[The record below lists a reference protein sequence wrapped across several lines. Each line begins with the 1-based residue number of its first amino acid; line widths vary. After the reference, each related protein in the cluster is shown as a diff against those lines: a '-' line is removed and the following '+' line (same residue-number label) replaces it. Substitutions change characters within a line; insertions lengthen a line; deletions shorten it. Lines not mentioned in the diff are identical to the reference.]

1 MKDNKTDSKLG
12 TQLAHDEIV
21 QTCTSKKE
29 VASAVASAPPSK
41 IRFKLK
47 LTDYAI
53 EKFIS
58 SFGVPAK
65 KRIFTPFDV
74 SRQSALKG
82 LRLCQYLEGKK
93 KYFVLSYWYNG
104 KALHLTIGQ
113 FIPGKRKE
121 EPPIFGV
128 KQCQDK
134 LHDLVKA
141 HCNDKGHWIRDPK
154 QIIREKE
161 TKIVRAVIVESQKLT
176 INQVIERYVAAGF
189 PRKKGTT
196 KRGSSIKRDCLNLLG
211 HNWRTKH
218 LICDDVNGKGVVHF
232 KANPHKRTA
241 KPESWND
248 LFSKFPS
255 GHGILKDNY
264 FNPKN
269 ERSVYDND
277 LGKLVIDELTPGI
290 VERYLEAKERSP
302 GTKKSLLDS
311 INSVWL
317 FARKKGWLGD
327 SPKLNPCRQRDGGIV
342 IDKSD
347 TKADPYK
354 DRRFSIPEYKN
365 IYKSLIKQ
373 TDQFPFIAEA
383 LLLLQFSGL
392 HEEEILR
399 LQKEHIKKELGYI
412 IVPKAITKN
421 EVRDL
426 FIDLT
431 PPIQKVLSQLDKH
444 LSGKYKKYR
453 FVPHLFPTTRID
465 SKKLHDDVYLRT
477 AQLKAGSL
485 RGCFKKVL
493 KENNITGA
501 IKMFRK
507 TFSTIAKIVLKGSD
521 KAIALTGHESE
532 ETLDIFYDK
541 TPRDEQRQYAFK
553 VAEVFDFDRASNE

>member
-1 MKDNKTDSKLG
+1 MKENNTDSKQSTLLEHEEITETR
-12 TQLAHDEIV
+12 TQ
-21 QTCTSKKE
+21 KKE
-29 VASAVASAPPSK
+29 VASAVASAPISK
-41 IRFKLK
+41 IKFKLK
-47 LTDYAI
+47 FTDYATD
-53 EKFIS
+53 KFIS
-58 SFGVPAK
+58 TFGVKARK
-65 KRIFTPFDV
+65 ITPYDV
-74 SRQSALKG
+74 SRNTALKG
-82 LRLCQYLEGKK
+82 LKLCQYREGKR
-93 KYFVLSYWYNG
+93 KYFMQQFYYNG
-104 KALHLTIGQ
+104 KPDYWTIGE
-113 FIPGKRKE
+113 FRPG
-121 EPPIFGV
+121 IFEC
-128 KQCQDK
+128 KDCEQK
-134 LHDLVKA
+134 LYEIARTHQ
-141 HCNDKGHWIRDPK
+141 NSRGHWIRSPK
-154 QIIREKE
+154 QTIRDKE
-161 TKIVRAVIVESQKLT
+161 IKIVKAVIVESQKLT

-189 PRKKGTT
+189 PRKKGKT

-218 LICDDVNGKGVVHF
+218 LIFDDINGKGVVHF

-241 KPESWND
+241 KPESWSD
-248 LFSKFPS
+248 LFAKFPP

-269 ERSVYDND
+269 ERCVYDGD

-327 SPKLNPCRQRDGGIV
+327 SPNLNPCRQRDGGIV
-342 IDKSD
+342 IDKSEA
-347 TKADPYK
+347 KADPYK
-354 DRRFSIPEYKN
+354 DRRFSISEYKN
-365 IYKSLIKQ
+365 IYHSLIKK

-399 LQKEHIKKELGYI
+399 LQKEHVKKELGYI
-412 IVPKAITKN
+412 FVPKAITKN

-465 SKKLHDDVYLRT
+465 SKRLHDDTYIRKAET
-477 AQLKAGSL
+477 RLKAGSL

-493 KENNITGA
+493 KENNITGS

-553 VAEVFDFDRASNE
+553 VAEVFDFDKASNE

>member
-1 MKDNKTDSKLG
+1 MKEKINTGKLG
-12 TQLAHDEIV
+12 TQLAHGKIGETGTSEKEI
-21 QTCTSKKE
+21 K
-29 VASAVASAPPSK
+29 
-41 IRFKLK
+41 FKLK
-47 LTDYAI
+47 FTDYAI
-53 EKFIS
+53 DNFIS
-58 SFGVPAK
+58 SFGVPPK
-65 KRIFTPFDV
+65 IRVITPFDI
-74 SRQSALKG
+74 SKHSALKG
-82 LRLCQYLEGKK
+82 LKLVQFFKGKK
-93 KYFVLSYWYNG
+93 KYFFLKYWYNER
-104 KALHLTIGQ
+104 ALPLTIGQ
-113 FIPGKRKE
+113 FIPGV
-121 EPPIFGV
+121 FGV
-128 KQCQDK
+128 KQCEDRVY
-134 LHDLVKA
+134 DLVKA
-141 HCNDKGHWIRDPK
+141 NCNDKGHWIRDPK
-154 QIIREKE
+154 QTIKDKE
-161 TKIVRAVIVESQKLT
+161 TKIVKAIIIESQKLT
-176 INQVIERYVAAGF
+176 INQVIERYVGAGF
-189 PRKKGTT
+189 PRKKGGT

-218 LICDDVNGKGVVHF
+218 LIFDDVKGKGVVFF
-232 KANPHKRTA
+232 KANYSKRTA
-241 KPESWND
+241 KPESWTD
-248 LFSKFPS
+248 LFSKFPP

-269 ERSVYDND
+269 ERCVYDST

-290 VERYLEAKERSP
+290 LERYLEAKERSP
-302 GTKKSLLDS
+302 GTKKAILDS
-311 INSVWL
+311 LNSVWL

-327 SPKLNPCRQRDGGIV
+327 EPGLNPCRKRDGGIV
-342 IDKSD
+342 IEKSD
-347 TKADPYK
+347 VKADPYK
-354 DRRFSIPEYKN
+354 DRRFSISEYKQ
-365 IYKSLIKQ
+365 IYHSLIKK

-399 LQKEHIKKELGYI
+399 LQKEHVKEKLGYI
-412 IVPKAITKN
+412 YLPKAITKN

-431 PPIQKVLSQLDKH
+431 PPVRKVLSQLNKH

-465 SKKLHDDVYLRT
+465 SKRLHDDTYIRN
-477 AQLKAGSL
+477 AQTGLKAGSL

-493 KENNITGA
+493 EENNITGS

-553 VAEVFDFDRASNE
+553 VAEVFDFEKAGNE

>member
-1 MKDNKTDSKLG
+1 MLTMKEKINTSKLDTRHEHG
-12 TQLAHDEIV
+12 QKSKHEHDKNSAS
-21 QTCTSKKE
+21 QTTR
-29 VASAVASAPPSK
+29 P
-41 IRFKLK
+41 RFKIK
-47 LTDYAI
+47 FTDYAI
-53 EKFIS
+53 ENFTS
-58 SFGVPAK
+58 SFIVKDKVKERA
-65 KRIFTPFDV
+65 ITPFDV
-74 SRQSALKG
+74 SKNTALKG
-82 LRLCQYLEGKK
+82 LKLCQYRKGQK
-93 KYFVLSYWYNG
+93 KYFVLFYWFN
-104 KALHLTIGQ
+104 KNSWPITIGE
-113 FIPGKRKE
+113 FRLG
-121 EPPIFGV
+121 IFGT
-128 KQCQDK
+128 KQCEEK
-134 LHDLVKA
+134 VYEIVKD
-141 HCNDKGHWIRDPK
+141 HTNDKGIWIKDPK
-154 QIIREKE
+154 QTIKDKE
-161 TKIVRAVIVESQKLT
+161 TKIVKAIIVESQKLT
-176 INQVIERYVAAGF
+176 INQVIERYVGAGF
-189 PRKKGTT
+189 PRKKGKT

-218 LICDDVNGKGVVHF
+218 LIFDDINGRGIVHF
-232 KANPHKRTA
+232 KANSHKRTA
-241 KPESWND
+241 KPESWSD
-248 LFSKFPS
+248 LFAKFPP
-255 GHGILKDNY
+255 GHGILKDSY

-269 ERSVYDND
+269 ERSVYDSD

-302 GTKKSLLDS
+302 GTKKALLDS

-342 IDKSD
+342 IDKSEA
-347 TKADPYK
+347 KADPYK
-354 DRRFSIPEYKN
+354 DRRFSISEYKN
-365 IYKSLIKQ
+365 IYHSLIKK

-399 LQKEHIKKELGYI
+399 LQKEHVKKELGYI
-412 IVPKAITKN
+412 FVPKAITKN

-465 SKKLHDDVYLRT
+465 SKRLHDDTYIRKAET
-477 AQLKAGSL
+477 RLKAGSL

-493 KENNITGA
+493 KENNITGS

-553 VAEVFDFDRASNE
+553 VAEVFDFDKAGNE

>member
-1 MKDNKTDSKLG
+1 MKENNTDNKLDTELVHEKIGHSG
-12 TQLAHDEIV
+12 TQKN
-21 QTCTSKKE
+21 S
-29 VASAVASAPPSK
+29 ASQKARP
-41 IRFKLK
+41 RFKIK
-47 LTDYAI
+47 FTDYAVD
-53 EKFIS
+53 KFVA
-58 SFGVPAK
+58 SFFVNGKLRVRK
-65 KRIFTPFDV
+65 YTPFDV
-74 SRQSALKG
+74 SRHTILKG
-82 LRLCQYLEGKK
+82 LKLAQFQKTKK
-93 KYFVLSYWYNG
+93 KYFILKYWFNG
-104 KALHLTIGQ
+104 RAQTLTIGE
-113 FIPGKRKE
+113 FVLNK
-121 EPPIFGV
+121 FGV
-128 KQCQDK
+128 KQCEDK
-134 LHDLVKA
+134 IYEIAREHQ
-141 HCNDKGHWIRDPK
+141 NDKGIWIKDPQLTVK
-154 QIIREKE
+154 DKE
-161 TKIVRAVIVESQKLT
+161 TKIVKAVIIESQKLT

-189 PRKKGTT
+189 PRKKGKT

-218 LICDDVNGKGVVHF
+218 LIFDDINGKGVVHF

-241 KPESWND
+241 KPESWSD
-248 LFSKFPS
+248 LFAKFPP

-317 FARKKGWLGD
+317 FARKKGFLGD

-342 IDKSD
+342 IDKSEA
-347 TKADPYK
+347 KADPYK

-383 LLLLQFSGL
+383 LMLIQFSGL

-399 LQKEHIKKELGYI
+399 LQKEHVKEKLGYI
-412 IVPKAITKN
+412 FVPKAITKN

-431 PPIQKVLSQLDKH
+431 PPVKKVLSQLDKH

-453 FVPHLFPTTRID
+453 FVPHLFPTTRIN
-465 SKKLHDDVYLRT
+465 SKKLHDDTYLKT
-477 AQLKAGSL
+477 AGLKAGSL

-493 KENNITGA
+493 EDNPGMIGS

-532 ETLDIFYDK
+532 ETLDVYYDK

-553 VAEVFDFDRASNE
+553 VAEVFDFDKASNE

>member
-1 MKDNKTDSKLG
+1 MKENNTDSKLEHK
-12 TQLAHDEIV
+12 LEPKKIR
-21 QTCTSKKE
+21 QTGTSKNS
-29 VASAVASAPPSK
+29 ASQTARP
-41 IRFKLK
+41 RFKIK
-47 LTDYAI
+47 FTDYAT
-53 EKFIS
+53 EKFVS
-58 SFGVPAK
+58 SFINERGK
-65 KRIFTPFDV
+65 TQYRKYTPFDI
-74 SRQSALKG
+74 SKDTKLKG
-82 LRLCQYLEGKK
+82 LRLCQYEESKE
-93 KYFVLSYWYNG
+93 KYFVLQIWYQGKSY
-104 KALHLTIGQ
+104 KITIGK
-113 FIPGKRKE
+113 FIPGVFGTKE
-121 EPPIFGV
+121 CEEKVFEIAREH
-128 KQCQDK
+128 Q
-134 LHDLVKA
+134 
-141 HCNDKGHWIRDPK
+141 NDKGIWIKNPQLTIRD
-154 QIIREKE
+154 KE
-161 TKIVRAVIVESQKLT
+161 TKIVKAVIIESQKLT

-189 PRKKGTT
+189 PRKKGKT

-218 LICDDVNGKGVVHF
+218 LIFDDVNGKGVVHF
-232 KANPHKRTA
+232 KANSHKRTA
-241 KPESWND
+241 KPDSWPD
-248 LFSKFPS
+248 LFSKFPP

-342 IDKSD
+342 IDKSEA
-347 TKADPYK
+347 KADPYK
-354 DRRFSIPEYKN
+354 DRRFSISEYKQ
-365 IYKSLIKQ
+365 IYQSLKKQ

-399 LQKEHIKKELGYI
+399 LQKEHVKEKLGYI
-412 IVPKAITKN
+412 YLPKAITKN

-431 PPIQKVLSQLDKH
+431 PPIKKVLSQLDKH

-465 SKKLHDDVYLRT
+465 SKRLHDDTYIRK
-477 AQLKAGSL
+477 AQTRLKAGSL

-493 KENNITGA
+493 KDNNLTGS

-553 VAEVFDFDRASNE
+553 VAEVFDFDKASNE

>member
-1 MKDNKTDSKLG
+1 MKDNKTDNKLDTPQAHGEITQTG
-12 TQLAHDEIV
+12 TSE
-21 QTCTSKKE
+21 KE
-29 VASAVASAPPSK
+29 VASAVASAPK
-41 IRFKLK
+41 VKFKLK
-47 LTDYAI
+47 FTDYAI
-53 EKFIS
+53 DKFVS
-58 SFGVPAK
+58 SFGVPPKA
-65 KRIFTPFDV
+65 RVVTPFDV
-74 SRQSALKG
+74 SKHSALKG
-82 LRLCQYLEGKK
+82 LNLVQYFKGKK
-93 KYFVLSYWYNG
+93 KYFVLRYWFNG
-104 KALHLTIGQ
+104 SRLPLTIGQ
-113 FIPGKRKE
+113 FIPD
-121 EPPIFGV
+121 IFGV

-141 HCNDKGHWIRDPK
+141 HCNDKGHWVKDPK
-154 QIIREKE
+154 QTIRDQE
-161 TKIVRAVIVESQKLT
+161 TKIVKAVIVESQKLT

-189 PRKKGTT
+189 PRKKGKT

-218 LICDDVNGKGVVHF
+218 LIFDDINGKGVVHF

-241 KPESWND
+241 KPESWSD
-248 LFSKFPS
+248 LFSKFPP

-290 VERYLEAKERSP
+290 VERYLEAKERSA

-317 FARKKGWLGD
+317 FARKKGFLGD

-342 IDKSD
+342 IDKSEA
-347 TKADPYK
+347 KADPYK

-365 IYKSLIKQ
+365 IYHSLIKF

-399 LQKEHIKKELGYI
+399 LQKEHVKKELGYI
-412 IVPKAITKN
+412 FVPKAITKN

-465 SKKLHDDVYLRT
+465 SKRLHDDTYIRKAET
-477 AQLKAGSL
+477 RLKAGSL
-485 RGCFKKVL
+485 RGCFKKIL
-493 KENNITGA
+493 EENKMTGA

-507 TFSTIAKIVLKGSD
+507 TAATIMKIVLGGSE

-532 ETLDIFYDK
+532 ETLDMYYYK
-541 TPRDEQRQYAFK
+541 TPREEQRKHAFK
-553 VAEVFDFDRASNE
+553 VAEVFDFDKAANE

>member
-1 MKDNKTDSKLG
+1 MLTMKEKINTSKLDTRHEHG
-12 TQLAHDEIV
+12 QKSKHEHDKNSAS
-21 QTCTSKKE
+21 QTTR
-29 VASAVASAPPSK
+29 P
-41 IRFKLK
+41 RFKIK
-47 LTDYAI
+47 FTDYAI
-53 EKFIS
+53 ENFTS
-58 SFGVPAK
+58 SFIVKDKVKERA
-65 KRIFTPFDV
+65 ITPFDV
-74 SRQSALKG
+74 SKNTALKG
-82 LRLCQYLEGKK
+82 LKLCQYRKGQK
-93 KYFVLSYWYNG
+93 KYFVLFYWFN
-104 KALHLTIGQ
+104 KNSWPITIGE
-113 FIPGKRKE
+113 FRLG
-121 EPPIFGV
+121 IFGT
-128 KQCQDK
+128 KQCEEK
-134 LHDLVKA
+134 VYEIVKD
-141 HCNDKGHWIRDPK
+141 HTNDKGIWIKDPK
-154 QIIREKE
+154 QTIKDKE
-161 TKIVRAVIVESQKLT
+161 TKIVKAIIVESQKLT
-176 INQVIERYVAAGF
+176 INQVIERYVGAGF
-189 PRKKGTT
+189 PRKKGKT

-218 LICDDVNGKGVVHF
+218 LIFDDINGRGIVHF
-232 KANPHKRTA
+232 KANSHKRTA
-241 KPESWND
+241 KPESWSD
-248 LFSKFPS
+248 LFAKFPP
-255 GHGILKDNY
+255 GHGILKDSY

-269 ERSVYDND
+269 ERSVYDSD

-302 GTKKSLLDS
+302 GTKKALLDS

-342 IDKSD
+342 IDKSEA
-347 TKADPYK
+347 KADPYK
-354 DRRFSIPEYKN
+354 DRRFSISEYKD
-365 IYKSLIKQ
+365 IYHSLIKK
-373 TDQFPFIAEA
+373 TDQSPFIAEA

-399 LQKEHIKKELGYI
+399 LQKEHVKKELGYI
-412 IVPKAITKN
+412 FVPKAITKN

-465 SKKLHDDVYLRT
+465 SKRLHDDTYIRKAET
-477 AQLKAGSL
+477 RLKAGSL

-493 KENNITGA
+493 KENNITGS

-553 VAEVFDFDRASNE
+553 VAEVFDFDKAGNE

>member
-1 MKDNKTDSKLG
+1 MLTMKEKINTSKLDTRHEHG
-12 TQLAHDEIV
+12 QKSKHEHDKNSAS
-21 QTCTSKKE
+21 QTTR
-29 VASAVASAPPSK
+29 P
-41 IRFKLK
+41 RFKIK
-47 LTDYAI
+47 FTDYAI
-53 EKFIS
+53 ENFTS
-58 SFGVPAK
+58 SFIVKDKVKERA
-65 KRIFTPFDV
+65 ITPFDV
-74 SRQSALKG
+74 SKNTALKG
-82 LRLCQYLEGKK
+82 LKLCQYRKGQK
-93 KYFVLSYWYNG
+93 KYFVLFYWFN
-104 KALHLTIGQ
+104 KNSWPITIGE
-113 FIPGKRKE
+113 FRLG
-121 EPPIFGV
+121 IFGT
-128 KQCQDK
+128 KQCEEK
-134 LHDLVKA
+134 VYEIVKD
-141 HCNDKGHWIRDPK
+141 HTNDKGIWIRDPK
-154 QIIREKE
+154 QTIKDKE
-161 TKIVRAVIVESQKLT
+161 TKIVKAIIVESQKLT
-176 INQVIERYVAAGF
+176 INQVIERYVGAGF
-189 PRKKGTT
+189 PRKKGKT

-218 LICDDVNGKGVVHF
+218 LIFDDINGRGIVHF
-232 KANPHKRTA
+232 KANSHKRTA
-241 KPESWND
+241 KPESWSD
-248 LFSKFPS
+248 LFAKFPP
-255 GHGILKDNY
+255 GHGILKDSY

-269 ERSVYDND
+269 ERSVYDSD

-302 GTKKSLLDS
+302 GTKKALLDS

-342 IDKSD
+342 IDKSEA
-347 TKADPYK
+347 KADPYK
-354 DRRFSIPEYKN
+354 DRRFSISEYKN
-365 IYKSLIKQ
+365 IYHSLIKK

-399 LQKEHIKKELGYI
+399 LQKEHVKKELGYI
-412 IVPKAITKN
+412 FVPKAITKN

-465 SKKLHDDVYLRT
+465 SKRLHDDTYIRKAET
-477 AQLKAGSL
+477 RLKAGSL

-493 KENNITGA
+493 KENNITGS

-553 VAEVFDFDRASNE
+553 VAEVFDFDKAGNE

>member
-12 TQLAHDEIV
+12 TQLGHDEISNSRT
-21 QTCTSKKE
+21 QKNS
-29 VASAVASAPPSK
+29 ASQKARP
-41 IRFKLK
+41 RFKIK
-47 LTDYAI
+47 FTDYAVD
-53 EKFIS
+53 KFVA
-58 SFGVPAK
+58 SFFADGKLRARK
-65 KRIFTPFDV
+65 YTPFDV
-74 SRQSALKG
+74 SRHTILKG
-82 LRLCQYLEGKK
+82 LKLVQFQKTKK
-93 KYFVLSYWYNG
+93 KYFILRYWLNG
-104 KALHLTIGQ
+104 KSKDLTIGE
-113 FIPGKRKE
+113 FVLDK
-121 EPPIFGV
+121 FGV
-128 KQCQDK
+128 KQCEDK
-134 LHDLVKA
+134 IYEIAREHQNEKGIWVK
-141 HCNDKGHWIRDPK
+141 DPQLTIRD
-154 QIIREKE
+154 QE
-161 TKIVRAVIVESQKLT
+161 TKIVKAVIVESQKLT
-176 INQVIERYVAAGF
+176 INQVIERYVGAGF
-189 PRKKGTT
+189 PRKKGKT

-218 LICDDVNGKGVVHF
+218 LIFDDINGKGVVHF
-232 KANPHKRTA
+232 KANTHKRTA
-241 KPESWND
+241 KPESWTD
-248 LFSKFPS
+248 LFSKFPP
-255 GHGILKDNY
+255 GHGILKDSY

-290 VERYLEAKERSP
+290 VERYLEAKERSA

-327 SPKLNPCRQRDGGIV
+327 TPKLNPCRQRDGGIV
-342 IDKSD
+342 IDKSEA
-347 TKADPYK
+347 KADPYK
-354 DRRFSIPEYKN
+354 DRRFSISEYKQ
-365 IYKSLIKQ
+365 IYQSLKKQ

-399 LQKEHIKKELGYI
+399 LQKEHVKKELGYI
-412 IVPKAITKN
+412 FVPKAITKN

-553 VAEVFDFDRASNE
+553 VAEVFDFDKASNE